1 MITGPFTPIVGT
13 TTIPEDSNGDT
24 VLVVLY
30 NFLPD
35 HGLHGDQSAALASAK
50 IPKGCTVRIAEP
62 FLKVFRDGSI

>member
-35 HGLHGDQSAALASAK
+35 GLHGDQSAALASAK